1 MKHFTI
7 QLIDSGRQTREWSL
21 WANTLT
27 VGSDPRSALVL
38 PAPMPAHV
46 GSFRADAVVTLP
58 YGQLL
63 VHEDTPMRQRLWE
76 VARERIAKSRLLGW
90 NEPGEK
96 GRNTRAA
103 VLASLGAF
111 FVFASV
117 GMIIDGGSHP
127 MTVDD
132 SSLPA
137 TIIDLVP
144 DKPKEEPKPEP
155 KVVEVQMK
163 VGAEKPIQAPDKGGS
178 SETRTQAW
186 PPKSPASVMENSALG
201 KIDFATDGLIGEDVD
216 PNEKNMVDVI
226 LAGLG
231 GESLKKTRGG
241 HSGGDGDRLDAVG
254 GIGLGNQ
261 GRVGFGRDRSAIQGK
276 LGTCFSEGKPVSC
289 SKVATMVGTRA
300 TVHPPKP
307 SDIELG
313 ENLGSRSPESILRVI
328 RSHVG
333 GFRYSYEKALK
344 QSPDIGGKISLK
356 FTIAPDGTVVAIDV
370 VSSTTGVASLDD
382 EIKDK
387 ARRMKFDSIEKGNVT
402 VTYAFVLDRQ

>member
-46 GSFRADAVVTLP
+46 GSFRADAVVALP
-58 YGQLL
+58 FGQLL
-63 VHEDTPMRQRLWE
+63 VHEDTPVRQRLWE

-96 GRNTRAA
+96 GRNARAA
-103 VLASLGAF
+103 VLAGLGAI
-111 FVFASV
+111 FAFSAV
-117 GMIIDGGSHP
+117 GMYISGGHRP
-127 MTVDD
+127 VVGDRELTPDITILVP
-132 SSLPA
+132 LPEEKLPDPPKP
-137 TIIDLVP
+137 DLVETPMQTEAQNNIP
-144 DKPKEEPKPEP
+144 DPNPNQNGPTESRTVAQAQNTPAA
-155 KVVEVQMK
+155 VM
-163 VGAEKPIQAPDKGGS
+163 VGSVIDKI
-178 SETRTQAW
+178 TT
-186 PPKSPASVMENSALG
+186 M
-201 KIDFATDGLIGEDVD
+201 TDGLEGEDVD
-216 PNEKNMVDVI
+216 ANSLNVIDVI
-226 LAGLG
+226 LAGKG
-231 GESLKKTRGG
+231 GHLTKGDRGG
-241 HSGGDGDRLDAVG
+241 MGAGEGDRMAASGGYGLG
-254 GIGLGNQ
+254 TGIGNGI
-261 GRVGFGRDRSAIQGK
+261 GTDPRATGTK
-276 LGTCFSEGKPVSC
+276 LKMGLSNRGGP
-289 SKVATMVGTRA
+289 VATKKVVLAPR
-300 TVHPPKP
+300 P

-313 ENLGSRSPESILRVI
+313 GEAGSRSPESILRVI
-328 RSHVG
+328 RSHIG

>member
-7 QLIDSGRQTREWSL
+7 QLVDSGRQTREWSL

-46 GSFRADAVVTLP
+46 GSFRSDAVVALP
-58 YGQLL
+58 FGRLV
-63 VHEDTPMRQRLWE
+63 VHEDTPARQRLWE

-96 GRNTRAA
+96 GRNARAA
-103 VLASLGAF
+103 ILAGLGAIF
-111 FVFASV
+111 AFASI
-117 GMIIDGGSHP
+117 GMYIQGRQIPTIVDGSLS
-127 MTVDD
+127 DD
-132 SSLPA
+132 L
-137 TIIDLVP
+137 IVLVP
-144 DKPKEEPKPEP
+144 LETPKEEPKPEP
-155 KVVEVQMK
+155 KVVEVAPSG
-163 VGAEKPIQAPDKGGS
+163 GADKPIADPNLGGS
-178 SETRTQAW
+178 SESRTKDW
-186 PPKSPASVMENSALG
+186 PPTSPANVMANSALG

-241 HSGGDGDRLDAVG
+241 RSGGDGDRMDAVG

-261 GRVGFGRDRSAIQGK
+261 GRAGFGTGRGSIAGK
-276 LGTCFSEGKPVSC
+276 MTVGANGKGTG
-289 SKVATMVGTRA
+289 VAVRTPTISV
-300 TVHPPKP
+300 PKP
-307 SDIELG
+307 TDVELG
-313 ENLGSRSPESILRVI
+313 GEAGSRSPESILRVI
-328 RSHVG
+328 RSHIG

-344 QSPDIGGKISLK
+344 QNPEIGGKISLK
-356 FTIAPDGTVVAIDV
+356 FTIAPDGTIVSIDV